1 MAAAIVDDE
10 GTTRGATKML
20 DLAGDLASADAG
32 EGETTKI
39 ASADD
44 CLAEATRLSER
55 FVPEPSGMSRFCD
68 ASTTE
73 KRMSQMSKVIFCWN
87 SPHSS
92 MKEEWRERMETVERA
107 ATETGGDIEDS
118 SMFELDEDVL
128 S

>member
-1 MAAAIVDDE
+1 MAAAIVEEE

-20 DLAGDLASADAG
+20 DLAGDLVSAEAG

-44 CLAEATRLSER
+44 CLAEATRLSEK
-55 FVPEPSGMSRFCD
+55 FVPEPSGTSRVCD

-87 SPHSS
+87 SPHNN
-92 MKEEWRERMETVERA
+92 MKEDWRERRERA
-107 ATETGGDIEDS
+107 ERAVTDTGEDIDDS
-118 SMFELDEDVL
+118 SMLELEDDVR